1 MNETEQAYDVVVLG
15 SGMSGLSAGWTA
27 AQSGARVMVLEKLPE
42 IGGSAALS
50 AGMFWTAP
58 DFDAYRARIPLGEEA
73 LGRRLVADYD
83 EALAEI
89 RGIGVDVA
97 AEPLRGIMT
106 FGRGYT
112 IAIRDL
118 LGRLASGISAA
129 SGDVLTSARATE
141 VLRTPDGFRLTVE
154 TDDGVRHLAC
164 ASLVLATGGFPG
176 SREKLGAAVGRNAD
190 RLIHRANRGS
200 VGDGLDLAR
209 CLGAAASGGMATFY
223 GHLVPSP
230 LAAFGPAEFLP
241 LSQYYSDY
249 CILVNTTGRR
259 FVDEH
264 RGDEL
269 LNQEL
274 VFQPEARGFLIFDD
288 RVRREHATAEPFP
301 GLGVL
306 DRYAAAVDAGARHAE
321 ADTLGGLLDAVSQW
335 GLPRDTLAATLA
347 EFAAATASG
356 GGHAAGAP
364 VSPAAEPPATP
375 PFYALEVQPSV
386 TFTFGGVRIDSDGH
400 ALDPDGRAVPGLFAS
415 GADTGGISNFG
426 YAGGLAPAYITGR
439 WAGPTAPPQ
448 AAPSARTARAGAAV
462 HRTPPSIQKEQ
473 I

>member
-27 AQSGARVMVLEKLPE
+27 AQSGARVLVLEKLPD

-83 EALAEI
+83 ESLAEI
-89 RGIGVDVA
+89 RSIGVDVA
-97 AEPLRGIMT
+97 REPLTGIMT

-118 LGRLASGISAA
+118 LPRLASGISAA
-129 SGDVLTSARATE
+129 GGEVLTSARASDIRRDSE
-141 VLRTPDGFRLTVE
+141 GFLLTVE
-154 TDDGVRHLAC
+154 TADGVRDLAC

-176 SREKLGAAVGRNAD
+176 SREKLGAAIGRNAD
-190 RLIHRANRGS
+190 RLLHRANRGS
-200 VGDGLDLAR
+200 VGDGLDTAKD
-209 CLGAAASGGMATFY
+209 LGAAASGGMTTFY
-223 GHLVPSP
+223 GHLVPNP
-230 LAAFGPAEFLP
+230 LASFGPAEFLP

-249 CILVNTTGRR
+249 CILVNTAGRR
-259 FVDEH
+259 FIDEH
-264 RGDEL
+264 LGDEL

-274 VFQPEARGFLIFDD
+274 TFQPEARGFLIFDD

-306 DRYAAAVDAGARHAE
+306 DRYAAAVDAGGRHAQ
-321 ADTLGGLLDAVSQW
+321 ADTLDGLLDAVAAW
-335 GLPRDTLAATLA
+335 GLPREVLADTVGGFTAAV
-347 EFAAATASG
+347 AAG
-356 GGHAAGAP
+356 GGHAGGAP
-364 VSPAAEPPATP
+364 VSPAAEAPSEA
-375 PFYALEVQPSV
+375 PFYALEVRPSV

-400 ALDPDGRAVPGLFAS
+400 ALDADGRVVPGLYAA
-415 GADTGGISNFG
+415 GADAGGLSNFG

-439 WAGPTAPPQ
+439 WAGAS
-448 AAPSARTARAGAAV
+448 AAAHAARTAASMRSDALA
-462 HRTPPSIQKEQ
+462 H
-473 I
+473 